1 MLPVVLAG
9 TLISGLKYPIATAAL
24 GGLWFVSRI
33 VYTIGYTTGDPKKV
47 SMTSLR
53 YTTTDDSY
61 PA

>member
-47 SMTSLR
+47 SIQHDEPTL
-53 YTTTDDSY
+53 YHD
-61 PA
+61 